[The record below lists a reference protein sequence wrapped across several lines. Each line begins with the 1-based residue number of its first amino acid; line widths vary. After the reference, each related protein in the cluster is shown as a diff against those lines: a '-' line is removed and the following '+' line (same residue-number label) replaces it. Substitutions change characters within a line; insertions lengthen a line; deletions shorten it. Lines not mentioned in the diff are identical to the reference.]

1 MHGDSYTLREVA
13 ELLGV
18 SKRTLQRRI
27 REGAFPRRFLSPGR
41 HGMETRIPAADVH
54 SALDELS
61 TPDRSMVPTRYRDGA
76 TIPPARDLT
85 DALVPYGGSA
95 LTAHEIEAL
104 QTSVLEVVRDEREA
118 FLAAVR
124 EALASRDAEVLGL
137 RSQMGALQAAFDRL
151 RRQLEGAAVAQ
162 AAAVPIP
169 RETEAPPEAGP
180 PAFDVSALLREIDE
194 IEALLVG
201 LRGATPDGEL

>member
-1 MHGDSYTLREVA
+1 
-13 ELLGV
+13 
-18 SKRTLQRRI
+18 
-27 REGAFPRRFLSPGR
+27 
-41 HGMETRIPAADVH
+41 
-54 SALDELS
+54 
-61 TPDRSMVPTRYRDGA
+61 
-76 TIPPARDLT
+76 
-85 DALVPYGGSA
+85 
-95 LTAHEIEAL
+95 
-104 QTSVLEVVRDEREA
+104 
-118 FLAAVR
+118 
-124 EALASRDAEVLGL
+124 VLGL

>member
-54 SALDELS
+54 AALDELS
-61 TPDRSMVPTRYRDGA
+61 TPDRSMVPTRFRDGA

-85 DALVPYGGSA
+85 DALVPYGASA
-95 LTAHEIEAL
+95 LTPHGIEAL

-124 EALASRDAEVLGL
+124 DALASRDAEVLAL
-137 RSQMGALQAAFDRL
+137 RGQMGALQAAFDRL
-151 RRQLEGAAVAQ
+151 RRQLEGAAQVE
-162 AAAVPIP
+162 AAVG
-169 RETEAPPEAGP
+169 RSGGEATEQSRGADA
-180 PAFDVSALLREIDE
+180 PAFDVAALLREIDE

-201 LRGATPDGEL
+201 LGGAGSEP